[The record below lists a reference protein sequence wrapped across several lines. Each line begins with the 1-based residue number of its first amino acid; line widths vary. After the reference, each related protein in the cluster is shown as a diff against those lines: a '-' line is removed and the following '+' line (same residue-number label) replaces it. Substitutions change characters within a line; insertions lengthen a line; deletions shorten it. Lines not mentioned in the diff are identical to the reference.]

1 MLIELMAANAAFSVI
16 KQTLSNGKEIA
27 DAGSALTKYF
37 GASQAIEQKVKLGT
51 GDVLGAYQAKQALER
66 QEKEL
71 EFMLN
76 KQGLLGYYKYQL
88 ERQEKELE
96 FMLNKQGLLGYYKY
110 QKFRDE
116 FHKKQKADV
125 KKKKL
130 RQAKINSNIN
140 DGLIVLGIVII
151 IVAAAFGV
159 FYYLRTY

>member
-1 MLIELMAANAAFSVI
+1 MAANAAFSVI

-76 KQGLLGYYKYQL
+76 KQGLLGYYKYQ
-88 ERQEKELE
+88 
-96 FMLNKQGLLGYYKY
+96 
-110 QKFRDE
+110 KFRDE

>member
-76 KQGLLGYYKYQL
+76 KQGLLGYYKYQ
-88 ERQEKELE
+88 
-96 FMLNKQGLLGYYKY
+96 
-110 QKFRDE
+110 KFRDE

-125 KKKKL
+125 KKKKI

-151 IVAAAFGV
+151 IVASAFGV